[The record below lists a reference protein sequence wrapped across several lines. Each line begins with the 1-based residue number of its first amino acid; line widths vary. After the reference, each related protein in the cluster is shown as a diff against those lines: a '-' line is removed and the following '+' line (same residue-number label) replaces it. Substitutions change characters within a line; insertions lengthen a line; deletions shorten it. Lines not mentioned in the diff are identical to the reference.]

1 MKQRTF
7 YATLIFFLFFFN
19 LGIFVISSAMFKET
33 TDSAK
38 DRSLAVHS
46 FVASSLVKDFHA
58 VANRG
63 HAITESIHSLLE
75 PYRYLSGDG
84 RTYIGLYEDLH
95 LVYSNK
101 FANELPTEDLKS
113 LKMGERHVS
122 VERSGKNV
130 AVLVHGKLPVPYD
143 SYTLL
148 YRYDIT
154 DTIASWNQL
163 KNMLFLIGFVV
174 SLLLA
179 IGLLLILNKIFRP
192 LHIISKVSRDIAS
205 GQYDTKLPVTGNDEL
220 AEMARNFNH
229 MADEIQRQMYEL
241 KQVAAQ
247 KQQFVD
253 NFAHELRTPLTA
265 IYGYAEYMQKAVLS
279 EDDRLAALEF
289 IMSETKRL
297 QKVAAQLLELAN
309 LNYHGIHFEK
319 VKVSELFEN
328 VKKIMQGRTSDKNIC
343 MEFVSDIE
351 MIVGDAPLLKS
362 LLVNLI
368 NNAVSACGN
377 DGRIIVRATL
387 ENGNKSISVQDN
399 GKGISP
405 EMLSQIT
412 EPFFRGDRAR
422 NRKDGGA
429 GLGLSICKQIASSHQ
444 ADLTFVSEPGKG
456 TIAKVIFT
464 T

>member
-130 AVLVHGKLPVPYD
+130 AVLVLGKLPVPYD
-143 SYTLL
+143 SYTLV

-179 IGLLLILNKIFRP
+179 IGLLLILNK
-192 LHIISKVSRDIAS
+192 
-205 GQYDTKLPVTGNDEL
+205 T
-220 AEMARNFNH
+220 
-229 MADEIQRQMYEL
+229 
-241 KQVAAQ
+241 
-247 KQQFVD
+247 
-253 NFAHELRTPLTA
+253 
-265 IYGYAEYMQKAVLS
+265 
-279 EDDRLAALEF
+279 
-289 IMSETKRL
+289 
-297 QKVAAQLLELAN
+297 
-309 LNYHGIHFEK
+309 
-319 VKVSELFEN
+319 
-328 VKKIMQGRTSDKNIC
+328 
-343 MEFVSDIE
+343 
-351 MIVGDAPLLKS
+351 
-362 LLVNLI
+362 
-368 NNAVSACGN
+368 
-377 DGRIIVRATL
+377 
-387 ENGNKSISVQDN
+387 
-399 GKGISP
+399 
-405 EMLSQIT
+405 
-412 EPFFRGDRAR
+412 
-422 NRKDGGA
+422 DGGREYE
-429 GLGLSICKQIASSHQ
+429 
-444 ADLTFVSEPGKG
+444 FRVE
-456 TIAKVIFT
+456 
-464 T
+464 